1 MIHSHHPSIRALL
14 AGALT
19 AALLPSCA
27 KPLAYE
33 EPSPLPIGEEDLV
46 TVLFSASGGAGS
58 KVTGVTD
65 AAESSIWRWALFA
78 FDTESGWFRCESASG
93 GSALPLQLRAGRTY
107 TVYAVVNYPE
117 RGVGA
122 FVPSSV
128 RTPSDITETVAYLGD
143 NAPGALLMYG
153 STTVTPQPVSYDPE
167 DPGEREPE
175 RKAISVRRLV
185 SRVDLRGLSVDFSG
199 KPQLQGKTFT
209 LRRVFVTNA
218 YRSSR
223 YGSDYAFSELSPT
236 RSAWYNSGGLHRG
249 EGTEAGMDALLVDG
263 PVGQVVTAGSPYTG
277 SHSFYPFPNPTPASE
292 DILTMDAWTR
302 RCTRLVIEAS
312 IDSDI
317 VYYAI
322 RVPSMVRNR
331 IYAASSVV
339 IHGRGSNDPEVVDID
354 PEVITATVEP
364 VIEDGWDGAGDVTL
378 D

>member
-1 MIHSHHPSIRALL
+1 MRHIIHPIILL
-14 AGALT
+14 AW
-19 AALLPSCA
+19 AALAVLSCA
-27 KPLAYE
+27 KPPTYD
-33 EPSPLPIGEEDLV
+33 EPSVLPSGDEDLV
-46 TVLFSASGGAGS
+46 TVLFSASGGHAT
-58 KVTGVTD
+58 KLTGVTD
-65 AAESSIWRWALFA
+65 AAETAIGRWALFA
-78 FDTESGWFRCESASG
+78 FDTETGWFRCESASG

-153 STTVTPQPVSYDPE
+153 STTVTPQPVAYDPE
-167 DPGEREPE
+167 AAEEPEPE
-175 RKAISVRRLV
+175 RKAISDRRLV
-185 SRVDLRGLSVDFSG
+185 SRVDLRGLAVDLSG
-199 KPQLQGKTFT
+199 KPALESKTFT
-209 LRRVFVTNA
+209 LRRIYVTNA
-218 YRSSR
+218 YRTTR
-223 YGSDYAFSELSPT
+223 YAELSST

-263 PVGQVVTAGSPYTG
+263 PIGRVVTAGSPYTG

-364 VIEDGWDGAGDVTL
+364 VIDDGWDGAGDVTL

>member
-1 MIHSHHPSIRALL
+1 MRHIIHPIILL
-14 AGALT
+14 AW
-19 AALLPSCA
+19 AALAVLSCA
-27 KPLAYE
+27 KPPTYD
-33 EPSPLPIGEEDLV
+33 EPSVLPSGDEDLV
-46 TVLFSASGGAGS
+46 TVLFSASGGHAT
-58 KVTGVTD
+58 KLTGVTD
-65 AAESSIWRWALFA
+65 AAETAIGRWALFA
-78 FDTESGWFRCESASG
+78 FDTETGWFRCESASG

-153 STTVTPQPVSYDPE
+153 STTVTPQPVAYDPE
-167 DPGEREPE
+167 AAEEPEPE

-185 SRVDLRGLSVDFSG
+185 SRVDLRGLAVDFSG
-199 KPQLQGKTFT
+199 KPALESKTFT
-209 LRRVFVTNA
+209 LRRIYVTNA
-218 YRSSR
+218 YRTTR
-223 YGSDYAFSELSPT
+223 YGTPYTYAELSST

-263 PVGQVVTAGSPYTG
+263 PIGRVVTAGSPYTG

-339 IHGRGSNDPEVVDID
+339 IHGRGSNDPEIVDID

>member
-1 MIHSHHPSIRALL
+1 MIHSHHPSIRALI

-33 EPSPLPIGEEDLV
+33 EPSPLPVGEEDLV

-65 AAESSIWRWALFA
+65 AAESSIGRWALFA

-153 STTVTPQPVSYDPE
+153 STTVTPQTPAYDPE
-167 DPGEREPE
+167 DPGEPEPE

-185 SRVDLRGLSVDFSG
+185 SRVDLRGLAVDFSG

-364 VIEDGWDGAGDVTL
+364 VIDDGWDGAGDVTL